1 MKQTNRG
8 ETMERIAKYMLKPFV
23 LFICF
28 YLVSCAT
35 ITVNVYF
42 PAEEVRDAYSSL
54 EEEFLEQDDED
65 GSNSEQTPET
75 QTVKPTPMPQSRN
88 VYPDKPTLSETKV
101 IVIKREIS
109 FDFGNYAWA
118 QGNISQQIAKKIRA
132 MPQVI
137 NAYKSRAKR
146 QDVIDNLLSQK
157 KVVEGNQGLLVKKGI
172 LTPQETKA
180 FNAENGD
187 RKTIIR
193 GMARAIVEINNLDP
207 TAENINKVLPEA
219 ARQFASVRRSGG

>member
-54 EEEFLEQDDED
+54 EEEFLEQDADD
-65 GSNSEQTPET
+65 GSNSEQTPDT
-75 QTVKPTPMPQSRN
+75 QTVQPTPKPQSRN
-88 VYPDKPTLSETKV
+88 IYPDEPVISEKKV
-101 IVIKREIS
+101 VVIKRKIS
-109 FDFGNYAWA
+109 LDFSNYAWA
-118 QGNISQQIAKKIRA
+118 QGNISQQIAKKIRG
-132 MPQVI
+132 MPEVI
-137 NAYKSRAKR
+137 SAYKSRAKR
-146 QDVIDNLLSQK
+146 QDVIDPLLSQK
-157 KVVEGNQGLLVKKGI
+157 KVVEGTQGLLVKKGS
-172 LTPQETKA
+172 LTAAETKA
-180 FNAENGD
+180 FNAENAD
-187 RKTIIR
+187 RKTIIQ

-207 TAENINKVLPEA
+207 TPENIDKVRPEA
-219 ARQFASVRRSGG
+219 ARQFANFRRSEG

>member
-1 MKQTNRG
+1 LKQIKRG
-8 ETMERIAKYMLKPFV
+8 EIMERLAMNIIKPLV
-23 LFICF
+23 LFTCF
-28 YLVSCAT
+28 LIVSCAT

-65 GSNSEQTPET
+65 TDKIPKTKTVSPTPE
-75 QTVKPTPMPQSRN
+75 PQSKN
-88 VYPDKPTLSETKV
+88 IYPDEPALSETKV

-109 FDFGNYAWA
+109 LDFSNYAWA
-118 QGNISQQIAKKIRA
+118 QGNISQQIAQKIRA

-137 NAYKSRAKR
+137 DAYKSRGKR
-146 QDVIDNLLSQK
+146 QDVIDQMVSQG
-157 KVVEGNQGLLVKKGI
+157 KVAEGSQGLLVKKAS
-172 LTPQETKA
+172 LSTSETQA
-180 FNAENGD
+180 FNAENAD
-187 RKTIIR
+187 RKIIIQ

-207 TAENINKVLPEA
+207 TPENINKVLPEA